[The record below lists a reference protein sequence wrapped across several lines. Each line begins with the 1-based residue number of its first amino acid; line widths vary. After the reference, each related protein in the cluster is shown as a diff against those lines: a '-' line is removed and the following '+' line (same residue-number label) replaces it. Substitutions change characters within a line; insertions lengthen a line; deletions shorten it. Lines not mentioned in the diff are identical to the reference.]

1 MNTIRSNSSS
11 ISNIISDEEINDNTK
26 IVKSIAESG
35 LLIKCV
41 SETIKNKAKK
51 QIGEFIGIILVTL
64 GASFLRN
71 LLTGKGTIRAGKG
84 TVETGEN
91 F

>member
-1 MNTIRSNSSS
+1 MNTIRSNSCS
-11 ISNIISDEEINDNTK
+11 ISNRISDEEINDNTK

-41 SETIKNKAKK
+41 SEKIKNKAKK

-64 GASFLRN
+64 GVSFLRN
-71 LLTGKGTIRAGKG
+71 LLTGKGTIRADKG
-84 TVETGEN
+84 TVGTGEN